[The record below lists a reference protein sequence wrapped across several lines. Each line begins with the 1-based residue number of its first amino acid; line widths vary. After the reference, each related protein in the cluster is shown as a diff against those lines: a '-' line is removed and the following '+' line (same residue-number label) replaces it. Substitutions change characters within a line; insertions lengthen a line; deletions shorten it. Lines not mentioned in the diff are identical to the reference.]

1 MIFVLGIDAATWAVV
16 KPNLSVLPSFKRL
29 AELGKAKELILKEK
43 PVSPSIWCGMFSG
56 KTFDQHGHD
65 NFVIKGKLVKR
76 EDIKVDFIWDILER
90 EEKKVKAF
98 NVPFVVPPYSFRV
111 DFKPVGFGLPTNE
124 KEWQEELEKVTLK
137 AKELLAEK
145 PDVLIAVYTLLDRV
159 QHFHWGEDCV
169 LEWYQRL
176 DTKIGELIFATGFLN
191 KKQNG
196 LIVISDHGF
205 CSFGE
210 AKVQTLPSRSEW
222 GELKGDHGEN
232 ALLITA
238 NIDYPIEKPQDV
250 FFALKKEF
258 EGGYD
263 VRFQCVNAQ

>member
-16 KPNLSVLPSFKRL
+16 RPNLATLPSFKRL
-29 AELGKAKELILKEK
+29 TELGNAKELVLQEK

-56 KTFDQHGHD
+56 KTLEEHGHED
-65 NFVIKGKLVKR
+65 FVLGGRLVKR

-90 EEKKVKAF
+90 EGKKVKAL

-111 DFKPVGFGLPTNE
+111 DFKPVGFGLPTSE
-124 KEWQEELEKVTLK
+124 KEWQEELERVSQKT
-137 AKELLAEK
+137 KELLTEK
-145 PDVLIAVYTLLDRV
+145 LDVLIVVYTLLDRI

-169 LEWYQRL
+169 LEWYRKL
-176 DTKIGELIFATGFLN
+176 DRKMGELLLATGFLN
-191 KKQNG
+191 ERQNR

-210 AKVQTLPSRSEW
+210 AKVQTLPLKSEW
-222 GELKGDHGEN
+222 GELKGDHSEN
-232 ALLITA
+232 ALLITT

-250 FFALKKEF
+250 FFTLKEEF
-258 EGGYD
+258 EGGC
-263 VRFQCVNAQ
+263 R